1 MTPQKTES
9 LLARFETLH
18 PKSIDLSL
26 GRVERLLGA
35 LGHPERRVPPVVHVA
50 GTNGKGS
57 VVAFLKAILEAAG
70 YRVHAFISPHLRRF
84 HERIMLAGPGGARA
98 IGERHLAD
106 ILSRAELANR
116 GEPITFFEITT
127 AAAFV
132 AFAENPADIVLLE
145 TGLGGRLDATN
156 VIAEP
161 LATVLTPISLDHCSF
176 LGDTIEAIAGEK
188 AGILKRG
195 RPAIVA
201 RQCDKA
207 LGVIEARAAAL
218 SSPLV
223 MGGRSWDA
231 FEQHGRLVFQD
242 EDCLLDLPLPRL
254 FGRHQCE
261 NAGAAI
267 AAARSLEGFHVS
279 EAAIAKGITAA
290 VWPARLERLSPGKLH
305 DLASEGSEIWVDGG
319 HNPAAGEVV
328 ARALADLEER
338 VSSPIH
344 LIVGM
349 LSTKDASG
357 FLRHFQGLTELAA
370 TVDIPGHAA
379 AYTADELAS
388 IANRAGV
395 AADPASSLEAAFAR
409 SRKFAGGPVR
419 IMVTGSLYLAG
430 QVLEAHEKGFGSRME
445 GRAA

>member
-1 MTPQKTES
+1 MPTQKSEN

-26 GRVERLLGA
+26 GRVERLLDA
-35 LGHPERRVPPVVHVA
+35 LGNPHRRLPPVVHVA

-57 VVAFLKAILEAAG
+57 AVAFLKGILEASG
-70 YRVHAFISPHLRRF
+70 YRAHAFISPHLRKF
-84 HERIMLAGPGGARA
+84 HERIMLAGPGGARS

-106 ILSRAELANR
+106 ILARAEAANR

-127 AAAFV
+127 AAAFM

-156 VIAEP
+156 VIDAP
-161 LATVLTPISLDHCSF
+161 LATILTPISLDHCSF
-176 LGDTIEAIAGEK
+176 LGDTIEAIAAEK

-195 RPAIVA
+195 RPVIVS
-201 RQCDKA
+201 RQTGEAA

-218 SSPLV
+218 GSPMLT
-223 MGGRSWDA
+223 GGQSWDV

-254 FGRHQCE
+254 FGRHQFE
-261 NAGAAI
+261 NAGTAI
-267 AAARSLEGFHVS
+267 AAARALEGFRVS
-279 EAAIAKGITAA
+279 EEAIAKGITAA
-290 VWPARLERLSPGKLH
+290 VWPARLERLSPGRLH
-305 DLASEGSEIWVDGG
+305 DLAPPGSEIWLDGG

-349 LSTKDASG
+349 LSTKDAGG
-357 FLRHFQGLTELAA
+357 FLRHFQGLTELTA
-370 TVDIPGHAA
+370 TVEIPGHEA
-379 AYTADELAS
+379 AYKAEDLAA
-388 IANRAGV
+388 IAHRAGID
-395 AADPASSLEAAFAR
+395 AAPAGSLEAAFAK
-409 SRKFAGGPVR
+409 SRNRAGGPVR

-430 QVLEAHEKGFGSRME
+430 QVLEAHEQGFG
-445 GRAA
+445 GH

>member
-1 MTPQKTES
+1 LHTQKSDS

-26 GRVERLLGA
+26 GRVERLLDA
-35 LGHPERRVPPVVHVA
+35 LGNPHRRLPPVVHVA

-70 YRVHAFISPHLRRF
+70 YRAHAFISPHLRKF
-84 HERIMLAGPGGARA
+84 HERIMLAGQGGARS

-106 ILSRAELANR
+106 ILARAEAANR
-116 GEPITFFEITT
+116 GEPVTFFEITT
-127 AAAFV
+127 AAAFT

-156 VIAEP
+156 VVDAP

-176 LGDTIEAIAGEK
+176 LGDTIEAIAAEK
-188 AGILKRG
+188 AGILKRC
-195 RPAIVA
+195 RPVVVS
-201 RQCDKA
+201 RQTGA
-207 LGVIEARAAAL
+207 AFGVIEARASAL
-218 SSPLV
+218 GSPVLA
-223 MGGRSWDA
+223 GGQSWDV
-231 FEQHGRLVFQD
+231 FEQLGRLVFQD

-254 FGRHQCE
+254 FGRHQFE
-261 NAGAAI
+261 NAGTAI
-267 AAARSLEGFHVS
+267 AAARALEGFRIS
-279 EAAIAKGITAA
+279 EEAIAKGITAA
-290 VWPARLERLSPGKLH
+290 VWPARLERLAPGRLH
-305 DLASEGSEIWVDGG
+305 DLAPPGSEIWVDGG

-349 LSTKDASG
+349 LSTKDAGG

-370 TVDIPGHAA
+370 TVEIPGREA
-379 AYTADELAS
+379 AYKAEDLAA
-388 IANRAGV
+388 IAHRAGID
-395 AADPASSLEAAFAR
+395 AAPVGSLEAAFAR
-409 SRKFAGGPVR
+409 SRRRAEGPVR

-430 QVLEAHEKGFGSRME
+430 HALDAHERGFGRH
-445 GRAA
+445 

>member
-1 MTPQKTES
+1 LPSPKTEN
-9 LLARFETLH
+9 LLTRFEKLH

-26 GRVERLLGA
+26 GRVERLLHA
-35 LGHPERRVPPVVHVA
+35 LGDPHRKCPPVVHVA

-57 VVAFLKAILEAAG
+57 VVAFLKGILEASG
-70 YRVHAFISPHLRRF
+70 YRTHAFISPHLRRF
-84 HERIMLAGPGGARA
+84 HERIMLSAPGGARS

-106 ILSRAELANR
+106 ILSRAEAANG

-127 AAAFV
+127 AAAFL

-156 VIAEP
+156 VIDEP
-161 LATVLTPISLDHCSF
+161 LATILTPVSLDHCAF

-195 RPAIVA
+195 RPAIVS
-201 RQCDKA
+201 RQTESA
-207 LGVIEARAAAL
+207 LGVIDARAATLGLPVIAA
-218 SSPLV
+218 
-223 MGGRSWDA
+223 GRGWDV
-231 FEQHGRLVFQD
+231 FEQHGRLIFQD

-254 FGRHQCE
+254 FGRHQLE
-261 NAGAAI
+261 NAGTAI
-267 AAARSLEGFHVS
+267 AAARRLEGFRVS
-279 EAAIAKGITAA
+279 EEAIAKGLTTA
-290 VWPARLERLSPGKLH
+290 VWPARLERLAPGRLH
-305 DLASEGSEIWVDGG
+305 DLAPPDSEIWVDGG

-328 ARALADLEER
+328 ARALADLDER

-357 FLRHFQGLTELAA
+357 FLRHFHGLTELAA
-370 TVDIPGHAA
+370 TIEIPGQTG
-379 AYTADELAS
+379 AYRAEDLAD
-388 IANRAGV
+388 IAHREGIVANPAG
-395 AADPASSLEAAFAR
+395 SLEAALAR
-409 SRKFAGGPVR
+409 SRERARGPVR

-430 QVLEAHEKGFGSRME
+430 QVLEAHETGLARS
-445 GRAA
+445 

>member
-1 MTPQKTES
+1 LHPQKTES
-9 LLARFETLH
+9 LLARFESLH

-26 GRVERLLGA
+26 GRVERLLRA
-35 LGHPERRVPPVVHVA
+35 LGDPHRRMPPVVHVA

-70 YRVHAFISPHLRRF
+70 YRTHAFISPHLRRF
-84 HERIMLAGPGGARA
+84 HERIMLAGQGGARP

-106 ILSRAELANR
+106 ILSRAETANQ

-156 VIAEP
+156 VIDEP
-161 LATVLTPISLDHCSF
+161 LATIVTPISLDHCSF
-176 LGDTIEAIAGEK
+176 LGNTIEAIAGEK

-195 RPAIVA
+195 RPAIVS
-201 RQCDKA
+201 RQRDA
-207 LGVIEARAAAL
+207 VLGVIQTRADAL
-218 SSPLV
+218 SAR
-223 MGGRSWDA
+223 MHAGGRNWDA

-242 EDCLLDLPLPRL
+242 DDCLMDLPLPRL
-254 FGRHQCE
+254 FGRHQFE
-261 NAGAAI
+261 NAGTAI
-267 AAARSLEGFHVS
+267 AAARSLEGFQIS
-279 EAAIAKGITAA
+279 EEAISKGMTAA
-290 VWPARLERLSPGKLH
+290 VWPARLERLSPGRLH
-305 DLASEGSEIWVDGG
+305 DLAPEGSEIWVDGG

-349 LSTKDASG
+349 LSTKDARG

-370 TVDIPGHAA
+370 TVEIPGHAA
-379 AYTADELAS
+379 AYKADELAN
-388 IANRAGV
+388 IACREGIV
-395 AADPASSLEAAFAR
+395 ADPASSLEAAFAE
-409 SRKFAGGPVR
+409 SRKRAQGPVR

-430 QVLEAHEKGFGSRME
+430 QVLEAHESGFGNHC
-445 GRAA
+445 

>member
-1 MTPQKTES
+1 MIPRKTES

-18 PKSIDLSL
+18 PKIIDLSL
-26 GRVERLLGA
+26 GRVERLLRA
-35 LGHPERRVPPVVHVA
+35 LGDPHKRIPPVVHIA

-70 YRVHAFISPHLRRF
+70 YRTHAFISPHLRRF

-106 ILSRAELANR
+106 ILSRTEAANR

-132 AFAENPADIVLLE
+132 AFAENPADVVLLE

-201 RQCDKA
+201 RQSEKA

-218 SSPLV
+218 ASPLLT
-223 MGGRSWDA
+223 GGQNWDA
-231 FEQHGRLVFQD
+231 FEQQGRLVFQD

-267 AAARSLEGFHVS
+267 AAARSLEGFHIS
-279 EAAIAKGITAA
+279 EAAIAKGITSAI
-290 VWPARLERLSPGKLH
+290 WPARLERLPPGKLH
-305 DLASEGSEIWVDGG
+305 DFAPEGSEIWVDGG

-370 TVDIPGHAA
+370 TVAIPGHSA

-409 SRKFAGGPVR
+409 SRKYAGGPVR

-430 QVLEAHEKGFGSRME
+430 QVLEAHEKGFGSRLE

>member
-1 MTPQKTES
+1 MQPQKTES

-35 LGHPERRVPPVVHVA
+35 LGDPHRRIPPVIHVA

-57 VVAFLKAILEAAG
+57 VVAFLKGILEAAG
-70 YRVHAFISPHLRRF
+70 YRAHAFISPHLRKF
-84 HERIMLAGPGGARA
+84 HERIMLAGQGGARS

-106 ILSRAELANR
+106 ILSRAEAANR

-132 AFAENPADIVLLE
+132 AFAENPADVVLLE

-156 VIAEP
+156 VIDEP
-161 LATVLTPISLDHCSF
+161 LATILTPISLDHCSF
-176 LGDTIEAIAGEK
+176 LGNTIEAIAGEK

-195 RPAIVA
+195 RPAIVS
-201 RQCDKA
+201 RQADEA
-207 LGVIEARAAAL
+207 LGVIEARADAL
-218 SSPLV
+218 SSPLHA
-223 MGGRSWDA
+223 GGRTWDV

-254 FGRHQCE
+254 FGRHQFE
-261 NAGAAI
+261 NAGTAI

-279 EAAIAKGITAA
+279 EEAIAKGITAA

-305 DLASEGSEIWVDGG
+305 DLAPEGSEIWVDGG

-349 LSTKDASG
+349 LSTKDAKG
-357 FLRHFQGLTELAA
+357 FLRHFQGLTALAA
-370 TVDIPGHAA
+370 TVEIPGQAA
-379 AYTADELAS
+379 AYKADELAN
-388 IANRAGV
+388 IANRAGIE
-395 AADPASSLEAAFAR
+395 ADPAVSLEAAFAR
-409 SRKFAGGPVR
+409 SRKQARGPVR

-430 QVLEAHEKGFGSRME
+430 HVLEAHESSDR
-445 GRAA
+445 

>member
-1 MTPQKTES
+1 LHPQTSES
-9 LLARFETLH
+9 LLARLETLH

-35 LGHPERRVPPVVHVA
+35 LGNPHRRLPPVVHVA

-57 VVAFLKAILEAAG
+57 VVAFLKGILEASG
-70 YRVHAFISPHLRRF
+70 YRAHAFISPHLRRF
-84 HERIMLAGPGGARA
+84 HERIMLAGQGGARS
-98 IGERHLAD
+98 IGERHLID
-106 ILSRAELANR
+106 ILTRAEAANR

-127 AAAFV
+127 AAAFL
-132 AFAENPADIVLLE
+132 AFSENPADIVLLE

-156 VIAEP
+156 VIDAP

-195 RPAIVA
+195 RPAIVS
-201 RQCDKA
+201 RQSDAA
-207 LGVIEARAAAL
+207 LGVIEARARELGAAVL
-218 SSPLV
+218 A
-223 MGGRSWDA
+223 GGQSWDV
-231 FEQHGRLVFQD
+231 FEQHGRLIFQD

-254 FGRHQCE
+254 FGRHQFD

-267 AAARSLEGFHVS
+267 AAARSLEGFHIS
-279 EAAIAKGITAA
+279 EEAIAKGISAA

-305 DLASEGSEIWVDGG
+305 DLAPAGSEIWVDGG
-319 HNPAAGEVV
+319 HNPAAGEAV

-370 TVDIPGHAA
+370 TVEIPGRQA
-379 AYTADELAS
+379 AYKAEELAS
-388 IANRAGV
+388 IANRAGIE
-395 AADPASSLEAAFAR
+395 AAPAGSLEAAFAR
-409 SRKFAGGPVR
+409 IRRRAAGPVR

-430 QVLEAHEKGFGSRME
+430 HALEANERGFSRH
-445 GRAA
+445 